1 MRSLITGVD
10 DQGRSC
16 VIEEI
21 QVSFDHSSGSPI
33 ANTVVCATPT
43 SPPPPGLPG
52 PAMHVDMALPP
63 GIVRWLAL
71 EFPPGGG
78 APLHH
83 TESLDFVFV
92 FEGSVDLTLDD
103 GVHPLGPGD
112 FLVLNGVDHG
122 WQAGPQGCRIS
133 SVVTGTPPAG

>member
-16 VIEEI
+16 VVEET
-21 QVSFDHSSGSPI
+21 QVSFDYSAATPI
-33 ANTVVCATPT
+33 ANTVVFATP
-43 SPPPPGLPG
+43 SCPPPPRPPG
-52 PAMHVDMALPP
+52 HAMDVDMGLPP

-71 EFPPGGG
+71 EFAPEGS

-83 TESLDFVFV
+83 TD
-92 FEGSVDLTLDD
+92 SVDLLFVVEGKVDLILDD

-112 FLVLNGVDHG
+112 FTVLNGVDHG
-122 WQAGPQGCRIS
+122 WKAGPEGCTAT
-133 SVVTGTPPAG
+133 SVVTGTPPPG